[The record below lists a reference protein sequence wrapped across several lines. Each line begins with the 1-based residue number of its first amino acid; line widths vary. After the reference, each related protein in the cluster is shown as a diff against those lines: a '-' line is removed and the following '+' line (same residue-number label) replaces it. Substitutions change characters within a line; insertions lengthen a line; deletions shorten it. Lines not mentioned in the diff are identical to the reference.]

1 MAAFFDEATQI
12 LNQVQENKKKSDA
25 QAAEDALKTL
35 QLKYNPIEETV
46 GPDGK
51 TTIGIR
57 KEFQLGGPEDY
68 IAKER
73 ERLGLEKATGLD
85 QLRQEQAQKEAQQR
99 AMMATRGG
107 LRGGASPLAKYS
119 MKDALSARQG
129 LLGQQAKMGAEF
141 ESNAEKMRKA
151 TEEANLKTLLESVQ
165 GVNQFELEKWKKQKD
180 VEASKNQAEAT
191 RAAGNSGKK

>member
-1 MAAFFDEATQI
+1 MAAFFDAATQI

-85 QLRQEQAQKEAQQR
+85 QLQQAQAQKEAQQR
-99 AMMATRGG
+99 AMMSSRGG
-107 LRGGASPLAKYS
+107 LRGGASPYAKYS
-119 MKDALSARQG
+119 MRDALMARQG
-129 LLGQQAKMGAEF
+129 LLGGQSKQTAEF
-141 ESNAEKMRKA
+141 ESGAEKMRKA
-151 TEEANLKTLLESVQ
+151 TEDANLKTLLESVQ